1 MSPTGPAV
9 TSGRPLAH
17 PSVEEIGLEG
27 VLRALADPV
36 RLRIVRGLADGH
48 PDMACVAFDLPVSK
62 STTTHHFKVLREA
75 GVIHQRYEGT
85 SRLSRLREADL
96 EARFPGLLAAVLE
109 AARRTAPG
117 V

>member
-1 MSPTGPAV
+1 MPPTEPAAA
-9 TSGRPLAH
+9 SGRPLAH
-17 PSVEEIGLEG
+17 PSVAEIGLEG

-48 PDMACVAFDLPVSK
+48 PDMACVAFGLPVSK

-96 EARFPGLLAAVLE
+96 EERFPGLLAAVLS
-109 AARRTAPG
+109 AARRTSPG
-117 V
+117 S